1 MFNMKKFANLLSDK
15 RKAKGLTQD
24 QLADLVGVSHQAV
37 SKWERAEAMPEI
49 SKLGDI
55 ALAIDTPADELI
67 NTLYDNRS
75 SVPSEQN
82 AIGTADE
89 AYFTLPDKTRV
100 GDIYALAPNMSKETL
115 ALAIDT
121 VVAEKGISAA
131 TMLFRFADD
140 EYLGRIGK
148 QMLASGDVSLAK
160 YVDESTL
167 KSTVVEYISNADT
180 IKDWHP
186 KNAKYLSAG
195 KLLVLCK
202 DFDFIND
209 MFDHMVAIYDSWNVW
224 KSIITEFPS
233 EILVNQGVKF
243 AVLKGTGAFNGWWG
257 LLGRRNVSKLFLG
270 YADHF
275 KNNAQAWRDI
285 MIYFQHCDV
294 SILESGIKE
303 RADRNELD
311 LYVLQ
316 EYFLKFTPE
325 MANYLADHGL
335 CYKGNNQI
343 GACPEIPQSAS
354 GVWNKI
360 DSAIDNSTENPSLLR
375 ARKRFEEEFDIKL
388 QESDVRDWPE
398 IIKWADIAR
407 KELYP
412 EYDTPDNAVLKEIL
426 KRLKSI
432 EEHLDDVESMTDDLE
447 GMISDL
453 ESRIDDLE

>member
-1 MFNMKKFANLLSDK
+1 MFNMKKFADLLSVK
-15 RKAKGLTQD
+15 RRAKGLTQD

-49 SKLGDI
+49 SKIGDI

-67 NTLYDNRS
+67 NTLYENQTSTSPATNS
-75 SVPSEQN
+75 S
-82 AIGTADE
+82 ADE
-89 AYFTLPDKTRV
+89 AYFALIDKTRV
-100 GDIYALAPNMSKETL
+100 GEIYALAPNMSKETL

-121 VVAEKGISAA
+121 IVAEKGTSAA
-131 TMLFRFADD
+131 TMLFRFASE

-160 YVDESTL
+160 YVDEPTL
-167 KSTVVEYISNADT
+167 QSAVVEYISSADT
-180 IKDWHP
+180 TADWRQ
-186 KNAKYLSAG
+186 KNEKYLRAG

-202 DFDFIND
+202 DLEFIND
-209 MFDHMVAIYDSWNVW
+209 MFDHMVAIYDTWNVW

-233 EILVNQGVKF
+233 EVLVHQGIKF
-243 AVLKGTGAFNGWWG
+243 AVRKGTGSFGGWWG

-270 YADHF
+270 YADYF

-285 MIYFQHCDV
+285 MIYYGNCDS

-303 RADRNELD
+303 RADRSELD

-316 EYFLKFTPE
+316 DFLMKFTPE
-325 MANYLADHGL
+325 MANYLADNGL
-335 CYKGNNQI
+335 IYKGNNQM
-343 GACPEIPQSAS
+343 GACPEIPQNAS

-360 DSAIDNSTENPSLLR
+360 DSAINNSTENPSLLR
-375 ARKRFEEEFDIKL
+375 ARLRFEEEFDIKL

-398 IIKWADIAR
+398 IIKWADLAR

-412 EYDTPDNAVLKEIL
+412 EYDTPDNAILKEIL
-426 KRLKSI
+426 NRLKNI
-432 EEHLDDVESMTDDLE
+432 EEQLDDVESMTDDLE
-447 GMISDL
+447 DMISDL
-453 ESRIDDLE
+453 ESRIDELEE